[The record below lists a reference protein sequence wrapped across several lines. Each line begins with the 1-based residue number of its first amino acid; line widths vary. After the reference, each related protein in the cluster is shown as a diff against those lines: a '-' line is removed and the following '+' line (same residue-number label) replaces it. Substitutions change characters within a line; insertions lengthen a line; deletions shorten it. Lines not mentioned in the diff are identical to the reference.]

1 LTSRTSAPRA
11 RSATKRGISSKKL
24 ASKPGPG
31 EFQTDLMAIRSALLA
46 ELKLTGGTSLA
57 SVARELR
64 IVSEKLDQLR
74 PRKAS
79 VLDEIAQRRDRRR
92 AAAADS

>member
-1 LTSRTSAPRA
+1 LQS
-11 RSATKRGISSKKL
+11 
-24 ASKPGPG
+24 
-31 EFQTDLMAIRSALLA
+31 DLMAIRAALLA
-46 ELKLTGGTSLA
+46 ELPSSSGTHLA

-64 IVSEKLDQLR
+64 IVSERLEQMR

-92 AAAADS
+92 AAAAGS